1 MRDTFLS
8 DDCGRKRRS
17 PSSSFE
23 LSVKSAATFIKWR
36 HSSCLLWSSSST
48 LAFQEESND
57 GPSYT
62 QPRDMLA
69 AVVFSPAVPT
79 DTFTFLHGQRRL
91 HFCLAFLFNILNCL
105 FRLLSCF
112 HYSFIHCV
120 KGKQTGRIIIMM
132 STTKKKKKQT
142 NDKTQSL
149 TRFAPDCVSS
159 SVSHD
164 NDDDDIYSLII
175 CVRVYTWKS
184 RAEREEEEEGPCPFK
199 SSNVR

>member
-120 KGKQTGRIIIMM
+120 KGKQTGRKIIMM
-132 STTKKKKKQT
+132 STTKKKKETNKWQNPIVDKICTRLRFLLGFPRQRRRWHLQFNHLCQSIHMKKQ
-142 NDKTQSL
+142 S
-149 TRFAPDCVSS
+149 
-159 SVSHD
+159 
-164 NDDDDIYSLII
+164 
-175 CVRVYTWKS
+175 WKRRRRGGS
-184 RAEREEEEEGPCPFK
+184 MSF
-199 SSNVR
+199 

>member
-1 MRDTFLS
+1 MNLTLDTNFLSEDTFLS

-175 CVRVYTWKS
+175 CVRVYT
-184 RAEREEEEEGPCPFK
+184 
-199 SSNVR
+199 